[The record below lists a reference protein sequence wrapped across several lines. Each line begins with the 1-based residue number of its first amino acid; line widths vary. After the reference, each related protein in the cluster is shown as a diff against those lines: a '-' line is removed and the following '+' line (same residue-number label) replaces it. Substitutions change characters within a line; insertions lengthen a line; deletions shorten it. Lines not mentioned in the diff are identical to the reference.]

1 MLRRDINLLYSLTQ
15 ATKKK
20 SSSNLMLVLVVGVVL
35 IVGLM
40 TFLFVD
46 AKMTVEKNQAV
57 VDDLDSKL
65 GQTSVLAQKQKE
77 YNELK
82 TAYQNA
88 IVSAIAELA
97 PQQYAYVG
105 AKMSKTLIDV
115 LMLTDDA
122 GLPVFDVEITQLII
136 SGNTITLQC
145 TSKTGDSVDY
155 DCYDK
160 AWDFVDYLAGNK
172 LSADNPLSA
181 AVIGGVALNDL
192 IAANGNYFTGV
203 EENYS
208 GLPTKPENV
217 EESIS
222 FNVKFTVNWEAL
234 Q

>member
-20 SSSNLMLVLVVGVVL
+20 SSSNLMLILIVGVVL

-40 TFLFVD
+40 TFLFVN
-46 AKMTVEKNQAV
+46 AKMTVDKNQAV
-57 VDDLDSKL
+57 IDDLDAKL

-97 PQQYAYVG
+97 PQQYAYAG

>member
-46 AKMTVEKNQAV
+46 AKMTVEKNQSV
-57 VDDLDSKL
+57 IDDLDAKL

-97 PQQYAYVG
+97 PQQYAYAG

>member
-46 AKMTVEKNQAV
+46 AKMTVDKNQAV
-57 VDDLDSKL
+57 IDDLDAKL

-97 PQQYAYVG
+97 PQQYAYAG

-122 GLPVFDVEITQLII
+122 GTPVFKVDITQLII
-136 SGNTITLQC
+136 SGNSITLQC
-145 TSKTGDSVDY
+145 SSKTGTDADY

>member
-35 IVGLM
+35 IIGLM

-46 AKMTVEKNQAV
+46 AKMTVEKNQSV
-57 VDDLDSKL
+57 IDDLDAKL

-97 PQQYAYVG
+97 PQQYAYAG

>member
-40 TFLFVD
+40 TFLFVN
-46 AKMTVEKNQAV
+46 AKMTVDKNQAV
-57 VDDLDSKL
+57 IDDLDAKL

-97 PQQYAYVG
+97 PQQYAYAG
-105 AKMSKTLIDV
+105 AKMSRTLIDV
-115 LMLTDDA
+115 IMISDDA

-181 AVIGGVALNDL
+181 TVIGGVALNDL

>member
-40 TFLFVD
+40 TFLFVN
-46 AKMTVEKNQAV
+46 AKMTVDKNQAV
-57 VDDLDSKL
+57 IDDLDAKL
-65 GQTSVLAQKQKE
+65 GQTSVLAQK
-77 YNELK
+77 
-82 TAYQNA
+82 NA

-97 PQQYAYVG
+97 PQQYAYAG

-122 GLPVFDVEITQLII
+122 GTPVFKVDITQLII
-136 SGNTITLQC
+136 SGNSITLQC
-145 TSKTGDSVDY
+145 SSKTGTDADY

-160 AWDFVDYLAGNK
+160 AWDFVDYLAGNA
-172 LSADNPLSA
+172 LADDNPLA
-181 AVIGGVALNDL
+181 ATVVGGVAINDL
-192 IAANGNYFTGV
+192 VLKNADYFTGV
-203 EENYS
+203 EDNYS
-208 GLPTKPENV
+208 GLQTKPDNP

-222 FNVKFTVNWEAL
+222 FNVKFSVNWEAL